1 MALIFMDS
9 FGHYKNLTS
18 PDGKWTSSNGNCGI
32 VNQAQGQGQMQIQ
45 AGAFGP
51 SKQFGANYTNVLA
64 QTNVNAYGGFGGVQW
79 LLWFYD
85 VAQDIIGIG
94 VDANGEVYAVLHPNQ
109 FNSANILGHSS
120 PGVFTFL
127 TFVSVACRALIDA
140 VNGEIQVWINGIL
153 VINVTGINTVLAGN
167 ANITGIELMSTG
179 GITYHRSVY
188 VLDCAT
194 APHITYLGPGPVIAV
209 VPFANGAPV
218 EWTPL
223 SGQNFSEVNE
233 IPPDG
238 DTSYVSSAT
247 PGQVDQ
253 YQYANGA
260 PAGATV
266 VGIQHCLDMEIDSG
280 ARSVGSDLA
289 GVAGAGIALGVGY
302 NIYTFPY
309 DTNPATL
316 APFAPADFPLSAGP
330 VVTG

>member
-18 PDGKWTSSNGNCGI
+18 PDGKWTTSNGNCGI
-32 VNQAQGQGQMQIQ
+32 VGQAAGQGTMQIQ
-45 AGAFGP
+45 AGTFGP
-51 SKQFGANYTNVLA
+51 TKQFGANYINVLA
-64 QTNVNAYGGFGGVQW
+64 QTNVNAPGGFGGVQW
-79 LLWFYD
+79 LIWFYD
-85 VAQDIIGIG
+85 LDQNIIGIG
-94 VDANGEVYAVLHPNQ
+94 VDNNGTVYAYQQPSVTHAL
-109 FNSANILGHSS
+109 FGNSA
-120 PGVFTFL
+120 PGVFTFN
-127 TFVSVACRALIDA
+127 TFVSVACRALIDSI
-140 VNGEIQVWINGIL
+140 NGAIQVWINGVL
-153 VINVTGINTVLAGN
+153 VINLSGINTNLLGAFPF
-167 ANITGIELMSTG
+167 ITGIELMGVGSN
-179 GITYHRSVY
+179 TYHRSVY

-223 SGQNFSEVNE
+223 AGQNFSEVNE